1 MRLCRLKNMSVSI
14 LVSMKLLKKE
24 SVHKEL
30 KLTVVLSKQKK
41 IKIEEAVFLECT
53 GRCLNAIE
61 IVQG

>member
-1 MRLCRLKNMSVSI
+1 MSVSI